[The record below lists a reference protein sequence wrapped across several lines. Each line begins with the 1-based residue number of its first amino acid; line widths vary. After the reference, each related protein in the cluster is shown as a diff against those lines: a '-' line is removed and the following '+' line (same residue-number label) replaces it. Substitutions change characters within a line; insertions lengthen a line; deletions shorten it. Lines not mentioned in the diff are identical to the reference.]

1 MSSFKITKQN
11 LHDIANLIDSKR
23 GNNNGKLDTQEEYSL
38 FAQDLEKRGY
48 KPQNYNGT
56 VKDLVNE
63 YITNPEKIAAQFAQN
78 GINEKNREK
87 HELFTF
93 LNPDFKDTNRKY
105 TVKEIDDIVNGVAT
119 SVGLG
124 SGFLWLGMGTDED
137 KLKEFVGYKSQNK
150 DDKDDKDVQGK
161 IHKDNVLQVL
171 DRYKEKH
178 KESLAYAIDDD
189 TSGDLQNGIG
199 TVLITA
205 LLEKAHEV
213 GVNVSSIVAPS
224 QDSNGEDIKY
234 VVVNVKGVKSGESA
248 TADDVFEKVVDA
260 LEEKIKRGMSIA
272 AGDEDAIK
280 ENKTEALLMFAG
292 QADTDGNGHLQ
303 GEEVINF
310 KRLCAGVGIV
320 VNDIL
325 AAMKGKN
332 ENSYTEEEQAI
343 KNIFSDA
350 GYGAAYAQE
359 SKTNAQVN
367 NIETAIADDDEGTLD
382 NIVNLDNINSGN
394 VEDILSKIDDE
405 YEEMYTHVTP
415 GAGAYIGSYKTST
428 LRKLVARDSKYAAVI
443 IQALVEKAD
452 ENGVDYDDI
461 IKANNGNFVTASAFA
476 TTGEDATKAQY
487 AYDVITK
494 LRERIA
500 NESNQERIT
509 ELMV

>member
-1 MSSFKITKQN
+1 MSNFKITANN
-11 LHDIANLIDSKR
+11 LKDIAQLIDSQR

-48 KPQNYNGT
+48 KPQNYSGS

-78 GINEKNREK
+78 GINDNNREK
-87 HELFTF
+87 HVLFKF
-93 LNPDFKDTNRKY
+93 LNPDFKDSGRKY
-105 TVKEIDDIVNGVAT
+105 TDKEIDNIVDDAYD
-119 SVGLG
+119 SVTGW
-124 SGFLWLGMGTDED
+124 SFLHIGTKEN
-137 KLKEFVGYKSQNK
+137 KLEKTVGRIN
-150 DDKDDKDVQGK
+150 
-161 IHKDNVLQVL
+161 KDNVLQVL

-178 KESLAYAIDDD
+178 KESLANAIDDD
-189 TSGDLQNGIG
+189 TSGTFQDELGSAVIK
-199 TVLITA
+199 A
-205 LLEKAHEV
+205 LLEKAHEA
-213 GVNVSSIVAPS
+213 GVDVSSIVAPDPATTG
-224 QDSNGEDIKY
+224 QEMKY

-260 LEEKIKRGMSIA
+260 LQEKIKLGAAIV

-280 ENKTEALLMFAG
+280 ENKTDALLMFAG
-292 QADTDGNGHLQ
+292 RADSDKNGQLQ

-332 ENSYTEEEQAI
+332 ENNYTEEEHAI
-343 KNIFSDA
+343 KNIFSEA
-350 GYGAAYAQE
+350 GYGAAYTQQ
-359 SKTNAQVN
+359 SNTNAQVN
-367 NIETAIADDDEGTLD
+367 SIETAISDDDEGTLD
-382 NIVNLDNINSGN
+382 NIVNSNNINSGN

-405 YEEMYTHVTP
+405 YEETKTTSPDPERSYVQSYT
-415 GAGAYIGSYKTST
+415 YKTST
-428 LRKLVARDSKYAAVI
+428 LRKLVEKDSKYAAVI
-443 IQALVEKAD
+443 IQALVDKAD

-461 IKANNGNFVTASAFA
+461 IKANNGSFVTAYAFA
-476 TTGEDATKAQY
+476 KTGEDATKSKY
-487 AYDVITK
+487 AYEVISK

-500 NESNQERIT
+500 EESNQERIT

>member
-1 MSSFKITKQN
+1 MSSFKITKNN
-11 LHDIANLIDSKR
+11 LKDIAQLIDSQR
-23 GNNNGKLDTQEEYSL
+23 GNNNGRLDTQEEYSL

-48 KPQNYNGT
+48 KPQNYSGT

-63 YITNPEKIAAQFAQN
+63 YITNPEKFAAQFAQN

-105 TVKEIDDIVNGVAT
+105 TGKEIDDIVDGVYDAVT
-119 SVGLG
+119 
-124 SGFLWLGMGTDED
+124 GFTFFHFGTQEEN
-137 KLKEFVGYKSQNK
+137 LKKFVGYKSQNK
-150 DDKDDKDVQGK
+150 NDEDDKDVPGK

-205 LLEKAHEV
+205 LLEKAHEA
-213 GVNVSSIVAPS
+213 GVDVASIITPAK
-224 QDSNGEDIKY
+224 DSNGEDIKY

-248 TADDVFEKVVDA
+248 TADNVFEKVVDA
-260 LEEKIKRGMSIA
+260 LEEKIKLGVSIV

-280 ENKTEALLMFAG
+280 ENKTEALLMFAS
-292 QADTDGNGHLQ
+292 QADADSNGQLQ

-332 ENSYTEEEQAI
+332 ENNYTEEEHAI
-343 KNIFSDA
+343 KNIFSEA
-350 GYGAAYAQE
+350 GYGAAYAQQ
-359 SKTNAQVN
+359 SNTNAQVN
-367 NIETAIADDDEGTLD
+367 SIETAVSDNDSDTLD
-382 NIVNLDNINSGN
+382 NIVNSNNINSAN
-394 VEDILSKIDDE
+394 VEDILSKLDIE
-405 YEEMYTHVTP
+405 VEETRTYKNPQERSTETQT
-415 GAGAYIGSYKTST
+415 YKTST

-443 IQALVEKAD
+443 IQALVDKAD

-476 TTGEDATKAQY
+476 KTGEDATETKY
-487 AYDVITK
+487 AYEVISK

-500 NESNQERIT
+500 EESNQERIT